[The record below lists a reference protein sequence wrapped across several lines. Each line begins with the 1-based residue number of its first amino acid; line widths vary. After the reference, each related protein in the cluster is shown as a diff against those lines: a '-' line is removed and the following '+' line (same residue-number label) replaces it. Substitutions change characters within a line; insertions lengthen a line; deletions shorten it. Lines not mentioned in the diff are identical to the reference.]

1 MYYRINDKP
10 VLLKENFD
18 IGQIS
23 LVWWILIAILVI
35 IVVLFLIRLFM

>member
-10 VLLKENFD
+10 VLIQENFD

-23 LVWWILIAILVI
+23 PIWWILIAILVI
-35 IVVLFLIRLFM
+35 IIILVLVRLFM